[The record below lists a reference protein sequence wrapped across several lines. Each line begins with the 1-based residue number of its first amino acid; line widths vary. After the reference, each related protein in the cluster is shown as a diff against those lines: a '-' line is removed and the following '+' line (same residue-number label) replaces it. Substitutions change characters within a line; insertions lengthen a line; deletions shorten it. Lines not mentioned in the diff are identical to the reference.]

1 MDKDMYILGIETSCD
16 ETAASIVKNG
26 HEIVSNVVASQ
37 IQSQQRFGGVVPEI
51 ASRHHVEQITLVI
64 EEALAVADLEPSDLD
79 AVAVTEGPGLVGALL
94 IGINAAKAFAF
105 ANGLPIIGVHH
116 IAGHIYANQLMQPME
131 FPLLALIVS
140 GGHTELVLME
150 KHGAFKLIGETRDDA
165 AGEAY
170 DKVARVLGLPYPGG
184 PHIDKLALESDEAVD
199 FPRAWLEPDSYDF
212 SFSGLKSAVINYKH
226 NLEQKGE
233 EVVPAHVAAGF
244 QQSVVE
250 VLTEKTLRAAKE
262 YGVKQVIAAG
272 GVAANKGLR
281 ASLDEVFEKE
291 GIPFYVPP
299 ISLCTDNAA
308 MIAAAGTSMFES
320 GKRSTMEMNGR
331 PGMELASWNSEN
343 K

>member
-1 MDKDMYILGIETSCD
+1 MDKDIYILGIETSCD
-16 ETAASIVKNG
+16 ETAASVIKNG
-26 HEIVSNVVASQ
+26 HEIISNIVASQ

-64 EEALAVADLEPSDLD
+64 EEALSAAKLGPSDLD

-105 ANGLPIIGVHH
+105 ANELPIIGVHH

-150 KHGAFKLIGETRDDA
+150 KHGSFKLIGETRDDA

-184 PHIDKLALESDEAVD
+184 PAIDKLALESDEAIE
-199 FPRAWLEPDSYDF
+199 FPRAWLEVDSYDF

-226 NLEQKGE
+226 NLEQKGGLI
-233 EVVPAHVAAGF
+233 VPRHVAAGF

-250 VLTEKTLRAAKE
+250 VLTAKTLRAAKE
-262 YGVKQVIAAG
+262 FNVKQVIAAG

-281 ASLDEVFEKE
+281 ASLDAAFEKE

-308 MIAAAGTSMFES
+308 MIGAAGTAMFID
-320 GKRSTMEMNGR
+320 GKRGNMEMNGR
-331 PGMELASWNSEN
+331 PGMQLVSWSE
-343 K
+343 